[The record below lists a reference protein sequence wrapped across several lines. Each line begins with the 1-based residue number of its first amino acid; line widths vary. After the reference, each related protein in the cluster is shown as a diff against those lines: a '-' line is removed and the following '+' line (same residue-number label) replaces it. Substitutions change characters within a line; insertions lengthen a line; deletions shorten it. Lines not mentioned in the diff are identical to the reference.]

1 MLKHSFLN
9 DYSEGAHPRVLQL
22 LASSNLVQEPGY
34 GEDSLSL
41 HAADLLRAAT
51 GNADADVHLVSGGT
65 QANLIALASILRPY
79 ESIIAAESAH
89 ILVHETG
96 AIEATGHK
104 ISGVPTA
111 DGKLLP
117 EQVRTVVA
125 QHSDEHMVSPRVV
138 YLSQATEFG
147 TIYSKAELSALS
159 GTCRDLG
166 LYLYLDGARVAPA
179 LVSAASDITLP
190 ELASLVD
197 MLYVGGTKNG
207 ALLGEALVI
216 NTPALKDHFRFHL
229 KQRGALL
236 AKGRLL
242 GAQFVALFED
252 GLYFELARHAN
263 TTAAMLA
270 DGLRTMG
277 TRFLSEPVTNQVFPI
292 LADTQ
297 IAALRPL
304 YAFHVW
310 SRVDPAHSAIRLVT
324 SWATQQQAVQ
334 GFLDDFARMAAGRPV
349 SGSRASPVIG
359 M

>member
-22 LASSNLVQEPGY
+22 LSSSNLTQEAGY

-41 HAADLLRAAT
+41 RAADLLRAAT
-51 GNADADVHLVSGGT
+51 GIADADVHLVSGGT
-65 QANLIALASILRPY
+65 QANLIALASMLRPY
-79 ESIIAAESAH
+79 ESIIAADSAH

-104 ISGVPTA
+104 ISGVPTS

-117 EQVRTVVA
+117 DQVRAVVA
-125 QHSDEHMVSPRVV
+125 QHGDEHMVSPRVV

-159 GTCRDLG
+159 STCRELG
-166 LYLYLDGARVAPA
+166 LYLYVDGARIAPA
-179 LVSAASDITLP
+179 LVSASSDMTLH

-197 MLYVGGTKNG
+197 MLYIGGTKNG

-216 NTPALKDHFRFHL
+216 NAPALKDHFRFHL

-263 TTAAMLA
+263 AMATRLA
-270 DGLRTMG
+270 DGLRASG
-277 TRFLSEPVTNQVFPI
+277 AAFLTEPVTNQVFPI
-292 LADTQ
+292 LTDNQ
-297 IAALRPL
+297 IATLRAH
-304 YAFHVW
+304 YSFHVW
-310 SRVDPAHSAIRLVT
+310 TRVDPRRSAIRLVT
-324 SWATQQQAVQ
+324 SWA
-334 GFLDDFARMAAGRPV
+334 
-349 SGSRASPVIG
+349 
-359 M
+359 

>member
-22 LASSNLVQEPGY
+22 LASSNLTQEPGY

-41 HAADLLRAAT
+41 QAADLLRAAT

-65 QANLIALASILRPY
+65 QANLIALASMLRPY
-79 ESIIAAESAH
+79 ESIIAADSAH

-104 ISGVPTA
+104 ISGVPNS
-111 DGKLLP
+111 DGKLVP
-117 EQVRTVVA
+117 DQVRAVVS

-159 GTCRDLG
+159 STCRELG
-166 LYLYLDGARVAPA
+166 LYLYLDGARIAPA
-179 LVSAASDITLP
+179 LVSAASDMTLT

-197 MLYVGGTKNG
+197 MLYIGGTKNG

-216 NTPALKDHFRFHL
+216 NAPALKDHFRFHL

-242 GAQFVALFED
+242 GAQFVALFD
-252 GLYFELARHAN
+252 GDLYFELARHAN
-263 TTAAMLA
+263 AMAVQLA
-270 DGLRTMG
+270 DGLRASG
-277 TRFLSEPVTNQVFPI
+277 ASFLTEPVTNQVFPI
-292 LADTQ
+292 LGDAQ
-297 IAALRPL
+297 IAALRSH

-310 SRVDPAHSAIRLVT
+310 TRVDARRSAIRLVT
-324 SWATQQQAVQ
+324 SWATPEEAVA
-334 GFLDDFARMAAGRPV
+334 GFLADFARTSA
-349 SGSRASPVIG
+349 
-359 M
+359 

>member
-9 DYSEGAHPRVLQL
+9 DYSEGAHPQVLRL
-22 LASSNLVQEPGY
+22 LTSSNLTQEPGY

-41 HAADLLRAAT
+41 RAGDLLRAAT

-65 QANLIALASILRPY
+65 QANLIALASMLRPY

-104 ISGVPTA
+104 ISGVPTS

-117 EQVRTVVA
+117 DQVRAVVA
-125 QHSDEHMVSPRVV
+125 QHGDELMVSPRVV

-159 GTCRDLG
+159 STCRELG
-166 LYLYLDGARVAPA
+166 LYLYLDGARIAPA
-179 LVSAASDITLP
+179 LVSAASDMTLQ
-190 ELASLVD
+190 ELAALVD
-197 MLYVGGTKNG
+197 MLYIGGTKNG

-216 NTPALKDHFRFHL
+216 NAPTLKDHFRFHL

-263 TTAAMLA
+263 VMATRLG
-270 DGLRTMG
+270 DGLRARG
-277 TRFLSEPVTNQVFPI
+277 VEFLTEPVTNQVFPI
-292 LADTQ
+292 LTDGQ
-297 IAALRPL
+297 VDSLR
-304 YAFHVW
+304 AHSSFHVW
-310 SRVDPAHSAIRLVT
+310 TRADSGRSAIRLVT
-324 SWATQQQAVQ
+324 SWATPDEAVD
-334 GFLDDFARMAAGRPV
+334 GFLADFARTSA
-349 SGSRASPVIG
+349 
-359 M
+359 

>member
-22 LASSNLVQEPGY
+22 LASSNLIQEPGY

-41 HAADLLRAAT
+41 QAADLLRAAT

-65 QANLIALASILRPY
+65 QANLIALASMLRPY
-79 ESIIAAESAH
+79 ESIIAADSAH

-104 ISGVPTA
+104 ISGVPNS
-111 DGKLLP
+111 DGKLRP
-117 EQVRTVVA
+117 DQVRAVVS

-159 GTCRDLG
+159 STCRELG
-166 LYLYLDGARVAPA
+166 LYLYLDGARIAPA
-179 LVSAASDITLP
+179 LVSAASDMTLP

-197 MLYVGGTKNG
+197 MLYIGGTKNG

-216 NTPALKDHFRFHL
+216 NAPALKDHFRFHL

-242 GAQFVALFED
+242 GAQFVALFD
-252 GLYFELARHAN
+252 GGLYFELARHAN
-263 TTAAMLA
+263 AMAMRLA
-270 DGLRTMG
+270 DGLRASG
-277 TRFLSEPVTNQVFPI
+277 ASFLTEPVTNQVFPI
-292 LADTQ
+292 LADAQ
-297 IAALRPL
+297 IDALRAH

-310 SRVDPAHSAIRLVT
+310 TRVDPRRSAIRLVT
-324 SWATQQQAVQ
+324 SWATPDEAVA
-334 GFLDDFARMAAGRPV
+334 GFLADFVRTSA
-349 SGSRASPVIG
+349 
-359 M
+359 

>member
-22 LASSNLVQEPGY
+22 LTSSNLQQEPGY

-41 HAADLLRAAT
+41 RAADLLREAT

-65 QANLIALASILRPY
+65 QANLIALASMLRPY
-79 ESIIAAESAH
+79 ESIIAADSAH

-104 ISGVPTA
+104 ISGVPSS
-111 DGKLLP
+111 DGKLMP
-117 EQVRTVVA
+117 DQVRAVVA

-159 GTCRDLG
+159 STCRELG
-166 LYLYLDGARVAPA
+166 LYLYLDGARIAPA
-179 LVSAASDITLP
+179 LVSAASDMTLP
-190 ELASLVD
+190 ELAALVD
-197 MLYVGGTKNG
+197 MLYIGGTKNG

-216 NTPALKDHFRFHL
+216 NAPALKDHFRFNL

-242 GAQFVALFED
+242 GAQFVALFD
-252 GLYFELARHAN
+252 GDLYFELARHAN
-263 TTAAMLA
+263 AMATRLA
-270 DGLRTMG
+270 DGLRASG
-277 TRFLSEPVTNQVFPI
+277 ASFLTEPVTNQVFPI

-297 IAALRPL
+297 IEALRAH
-304 YAFHVW
+304 YSFHVW
-310 SRVDPAHSAIRLVT
+310 TRVDPRRSAIRLVT
-324 SWATQQQAVQ
+324 SWATHDEAVA
-334 GFLDDFARMAAGRPV
+334 GFLSDYAGTLT
-349 SGSRASPVIG
+349 
-359 M
+359 